1 MDFSGY
7 AIVTDLDG
15 TFLHH
20 GSIVPKNIE
29 AVKAFTA
36 NGGIF
41 TIATGRIKETIAEA
55 VPQIECLINAP
66 AVLCNGSY
74 LYDYAQQKTMGEV
87 FIERKDAEALLAFI
101 KTECPSVCWRVST
114 PHGMR
119 ACSMEGYIARDM
131 AAYGNEA
138 FEIEPNLDAWP
149 LDDWYKL
156 VFRADWEEKLKIKA
170 LFEQHFAGH
179 RLMAVSSGNHFLEV
193 FYRDCHKGVGLS
205 ALRFAIDLSGRT
217 VIACG
222 DFENDIEMLQ
232 AADIGICPANALPH
246 VKAVADHVLCDSGEG
261 LMSAVIDAI
270 VRNDL
275 KKRVE

>member
-20 GSIVPKNIE
+20 GNIVPKNIE
-29 AVKAFTA
+29 AVQYFTA

-41 TIATGRIKETIAEA
+41 TIATGRIKETIGEA
-55 VPQIECLINAP
+55 VPQVERLINAP

-74 LYDYAQQKTMGEV
+74 LYDYTRQTSTGET
-87 FIERKDAEALLAFI
+87 FIDKKDAEALLAFI
-101 KTECPSVCWRVST
+101 KKECPLVSWRVST
-114 PHGMR
+114 PRGMR
-119 ACSMEGYIARDM
+119 ACSDTGYIARDM
-131 AAYGNEA
+131 VAYGKEA
-138 FEIEPNLDAWP
+138 FEILPSLDAWP

-170 LFEQHFAGH
+170 LFEQHFEGH

-193 FYRDCHKGVGLS
+193 FYRDCHKGE
-205 ALRFAIDLSGRT
+205 ALKKLRATADFSGRT

-222 DFENDIEMLQ
+222 DFENDMEMLQ

-246 VKAVADHVLCDSGEG
+246 VKAVADYVLCDSGEG
-261 LMSAVIDAI
+261 LMAAVVDAI
-270 VRNDL
+270 ARNDL
-275 KKRVE
+275 KKRV